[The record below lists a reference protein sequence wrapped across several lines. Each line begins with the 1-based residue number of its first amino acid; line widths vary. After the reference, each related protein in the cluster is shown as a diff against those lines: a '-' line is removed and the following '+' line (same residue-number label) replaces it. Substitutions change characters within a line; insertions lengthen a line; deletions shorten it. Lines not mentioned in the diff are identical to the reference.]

1 MKYFEVEAKLK
12 SRRNDFQLESKI
24 SHPPQFPRLQTVHGV
39 VSVDKYFHEGFH
51 IKFVHLA
58 EPLAHQT
65 KELLVG
71 SLLRA
76 AVNDHMAEL
85 GLLAWLDIQLVQFV
99 NRLLEIQGGLD
110 GQVDGSSQGN

>member
-12 SRRNDFQLESKI
+12 SRKNYFHLKSKI
-24 SHPPQFPRLQTVHGV
+24 SHPPQFPRLEAVHSV
-39 VSVDKYFHEGFH
+39 VSVDKYFHEWFH
-51 IKFVHLA
+51 IKFVDLA

-76 AVNDHMAEL
+76 AVDDHVAEL
-85 GLLAWLDIQLVQFV
+85 GLLPRLYVQLIQFM
-99 NRLLEIQGGLD
+99 NRLLEVQGRLD
-110 GQVDGSSQGN
+110 CQVDGSSQGN

>member
-1 MKYFEVEAKLK
+1 MKYFEVEAKLN
-12 SRRNDFQLESKI
+12 SRRNDFHLESKI

-76 AVNDHMAEL
+76 AINDHVAEL
-85 GLLAWLDIQLVQFV
+85 GLLAWLDVQLVQFV

-110 GQVDGSSQGN
+110 CQVDGSSQGN